1 MTVVTVEM
9 IQEAEKGKV
18 FLILMILCVWSS
30 AQGAVCLNEVT
41 LCDKADRLKPIVNS
55 TGNVQF

>member
-1 MTVVTVEM
+1 M

-18 FLILMILCVWSS
+18 SLILMILCVCVWNA

-41 LCDKADRLKPIVNS
+41 LCDKADRLQPIVNSVS

>member
-1 MTVVTVEM
+1 M

-41 LCDKADRLKPIVNS
+41 LCDKGSHILKKLRFYEKLS
-55 TGNVQF
+55 

>member
-1 MTVVTVEM
+1 M

-41 LCDKADRLKPIVNS
+41 LCDKADRLEPIVNS